1 MIITIHFF
9 VLLTYTL
16 MILMVCMGK
25 IKLFSLNQ
33 WVGEANHD
41 MILYTVYEGWFYLF
55 SPNKFHPIEG
65 NSGFSVFLESGG
77 RGRIRTDERTKRADL
92 QSASFSHLDTLPK
105 QKLRNLQKHQ
115 FEASRLWCEKFNFG
129 ACL

>member
-25 IKLFSLNQ
+25 IKLYSLNQ
-33 WVGEANHD
+33 WVGEANHH
-41 MILYTVYEGWFYLF
+41 MILYIVYEGWLSLF
-55 SPNKFHPIEG
+55 SPNKFHPVEG

-92 QSASFSHLDTLPK
+92 QSASFSHLDTLPAK
-105 QKLRNLQKHQ
+105 VKI
-115 FEASRLWCEKFNFG
+115 E
-129 ACL
+129 